1 MPGSR
6 MWAEGLNAT
15 VLGSGTRWMVLGHG
29 FGADQSSWDAQL
41 PGLLQCGARVLRH
54 DLAGATVHTQALFH
68 PERHRNLFG
77 FAEDLVALMRE
88 LDVSQAVYVGHS
100 LGAMVGMLAANAVPG
115 LFSRVIA
122 IGASARYVDDP
133 ADGYQGGLTRDEAEA
148 LLARMGS
155 DYVAWANGFARTVVG
170 ARGPH
175 FGASEFTDCLL
186 ALRPDIAL
194 GMLRATLLSDH
205 REDVRRL
212 DTPLYVIAARDDPV
226 VPQPASRWLAEHARA
241 RRLLWIDAHGHFPHM
256 TEPEQVAEALR
267 ACLQDGADA

>member
-6 MWAEGLNAT
+6 IWTEGLNAT
-15 VLGSGTRWMVLGHG
+15 VRGSGPRWMVLGHG

-41 PGLLQCGARVLRH
+41 PGLLEGGARVLRY
-54 DLAGATVHTQALFH
+54 DLAGATTHSQALFH

-77 FAEDLVALMRE
+77 FAEDLVALAQE
-88 LDVSQAVYVGHS
+88 LGLGQAVYVGHS

-133 ADGYQGGLTRDEAEA
+133 GDGYQGGLTRAEAEA
-148 LLARMGS
+148 LLAAMGS

-170 ARGPH
+170 APGPH

-212 DTPLYVIAARDDPV
+212 RTPLYVIAARQDPV
-226 VPQPASRWLAEHARA
+226 VPQPAARWLAEHGRA
-241 RRLLWIDAHGHFPHM
+241 RRLLWIDAQGHFPHM
-256 TEPEQVAEALR
+256 TEPGRVAEALR
-267 ACLQDGADA
+267 ACLQDGGDA

>member
-1 MPGSR
+1 MPGTR
-6 MWAEGLNAT
+6 TWAEGLNAT
-15 VLGSGTRWMVLGHG
+15 VHGNGGRWIVLGHG
-29 FGADQSSWDAQL
+29 FGADQTSWDAQL
-41 PGLLQCGARVLRH
+41 PGLLRPGTRVLRY
-54 DLAGATVHTQALFH
+54 DLAGATAHTQARFH

-77 FAEDLVALMRE
+77 FAEDLVMLTQE
-88 LDVSQAVYVGHS
+88 LGVSQAVYVGHS
-100 LGAMVGMLAANAVPG
+100 LGGMVGMLAANAVPG

-133 ADGYQGGLTRDEAEA
+133 DQGYLGGLSRAGAEG
-148 LLARMGS
+148 LLAAMGA
-155 DYVAWANGFARTVVG
+155 DYVAWANGFARSVVG
-170 ARGPH
+170 ARGAD

-212 DTPLYVIAARDDPV
+212 ATPLYLIAARSDPV
-226 VPQPASRWLAEHARA
+226 VPVPASQWLAAEGRA

-256 TEPEQVAEALR
+256 TAPEPVAAALR
-267 ACLQDGADA
+267 ECLPDPDDA

>member
-15 VLGSGTRWMVLGHG
+15 VLGSGTRWIVLGHG
-29 FGADQSSWDAQL
+29 FGADQGSWDAQL
-41 PGLLQCGARVLRH
+41 PALLQRGARVLRH
-54 DLAGATVHTQALFH
+54 DLAGATARTQAMFH

-77 FAEDLVALMRE
+77 FAEDLVALAGE
-88 LDVSQAVYVGHS
+88 FEVSQAVYIGHS

-133 ADGYQGGLTRDEAEA
+133 EDGYQGGLSRAEAEA

-170 ARGPH
+170 APGPH

-212 DTPLYVIAARDDPV
+212 DTPLYMIAARHDPV
-226 VPQPASRWLAEHARA
+226 VPEAASRWLAERGRA
-241 RRLLWIDAHGHFPHM
+241 RRLLWIDAQGHFPHM
-256 TEPEQVAEALR
+256 TEPGRVAEALR
-267 ACLQDGADA
+267 ACLQDAGDA